1 MCGIFT
7 YIWVIFRANGGK
19 YSIHGAY
26 GYGFQF
32 TSEHLCGRQV
42 QSSSVD
48 SFSEH
53 LAKVQSQSRQH
64 IAELILGANGEL
76 RMFKQQKWG
85 LNKNDGDFYR
95 FLLVSIVFKPKTWPL
110 AYKRNNMINDARIN
124 GIND

>member
-1 MCGIFT
+1 MVVNIPYMEHMGMVSSSFDSL
-7 YIWVIFRANGGK
+7 N
-19 YSIHGAY
+19 
-26 GYGFQF
+26 F